1 MIADF
6 LDARL
11 IGRYVDAVRNALDD
25 PRLQD
30 KAAQAAFTIGR
41 GASDP
46 VEAVRATLP
55 PSAGP
60 PSSGGHQDYPFF
72 SRDSV
77 VSLIQTSLEDEARQ
91 AGNVT
96 AEPHESGLK
105 HFWHSVER
113 LLHIEKF
120 GPDDPDWVIK
130 IAEAMLD
137 RLAKGNHLFNA
148 TPAQATMTDD
158 ARLVIVGD
166 WGSGLTR
173 ALTVGSLMGAKIAEA
188 HEQGREVHVIHLG
201 DVYYSGDPVEYKRH
215 VLDPGRWPVTAQ
227 LAGAGVR
234 SWALMGNHD
243 MYSGGYGFYDTL
255 LADPRFEQQSGNG
268 SGTSFFRLSSSAWDI
283 AGLDSSWDPNVLSLG
298 QRGVLQ
304 NPQADVLDGWA
315 AESQRKLMVLT
326 HHQLVSAYDLGD
338 LGTVLPFKLQSLLK
352 AGRINAWLWGHEHR
366 SMGFGL
372 VPDAPPV
379 IRCIGNGGIPM
390 PASAMKV
397 PPPPPGT
404 WQSTATFTDKDG
416 TWTRFG
422 YAVLDFAGPLVTANY
437 YDDTDPSP
445 VYTETF

>member
-1 MIADF
+1 MIAEF

-11 IGRYVDAVRNALDD
+11 IERYVDAVGKALDD
-25 PRLQD
+25 PQLQA
-30 KAAQAAFTIGR
+30 KARQAAETIGR

-46 VEAVRATLP
+46 AAAVRATLP
-55 PSAGP
+55 VSAGP

-96 AEPHESGLK
+96 EEPHEHGLK
-105 HFWHSVER
+105 HFWHSIER

-120 GPDDPDWVIK
+120 GPDDPDWVLK

-137 RLAKGNHLFNA
+137 RLARGNHAFNA
-148 TPAQATMTDD
+148 TAAQATMADD

-166 WGSGLTR
+166 WGSGLPR
-173 ALTVGSLMGAKIAEA
+173 ARTVAALMGAKIDEA
-188 HEQGREVHVIHLG
+188 RKDGHEVHVIHLG

-215 VLDPGRWPVTAQ
+215 VLAQDRWPVAPDN
-227 LAGAGVR
+227 ADEDVK

-243 MYSGGYGFYDTL
+243 MYSGGYGFYETL
-255 LADPRFEQQSGNG
+255 LADRRFKQQSANG
-268 SGTSFFRLSSSAWDI
+268 SGTSFFRLSSGHWDV

-304 NPQADVLDGWA
+304 NPQADVLERWA
-315 AESQRKLMVLT
+315 ADGRKLMVLT

-338 LGTVLPFKLQSLLK
+338 LGTVLPFKLRSLLK
-352 AGRINAWLWGHEHR
+352 AGRIDAWMWGHEHR
-366 SMGFGL
+366 CMGFGQ
-372 VPDAPPV
+372 VQDAPKV

-390 PASAMKV
+390 PASSMKE
-397 PPPPPGT
+397 PSPPPGT
-404 WQSTATFTDKDG
+404 WQSTGTFTDKDG

-422 YAVLDFAGPLVTANY
+422 FAVLDFNGATVTANY
-437 YDDTDPSP
+437 YDDTNPKP
-445 VYTETF
+445 VFTETF

>member
-1 MIADF
+1 MIAEF
-6 LDARL
+6 LDKQL
-11 IGRYVDAVRNALDD
+11 IERYVDAVGNALGD
-25 PRLQD
+25 PRLHA
-30 KAAQAAFTIGR
+30 KAQLAADTIGR

-55 PSAGP
+55 DAAGP

-77 VSLIQTSLEDEARQ
+77 VSLIQTSLEDEARRS
-91 AGNVT
+91 GNVT
-96 AEPHESGLK
+96 AEPHESELK
-105 HFWHSVER
+105 HFWHTVER

-137 RLAKGNHLFNA
+137 RLAKGNHAFNA
-148 TPAQATMTDD
+148 TPAQATMADD

-166 WGSGLTR
+166 WGSGLAR
-173 ALTVGSLMGAKIAEA
+173 AVTVASRMGEKIAEA
-188 HEQGREVHVIHLG
+188 RGEAREVHVIHLG
-201 DVYYSGDPVEYKRH
+201 DVYYSGDPVEYERH
-215 VLDPGRWPVTAQ
+215 VLAPDRWPVPPDATDD
-227 LAGAGVR
+227 GVK

-255 LADPRFEQQSGNG
+255 LADARFKQQSGNG
-268 SGTSFFRLSSSAWDI
+268 SGTSFFRLSSGHWDV

-304 NPQADVLDGWA
+304 NPQAAVLDGWA
-315 AESQRKLMVLT
+315 AESDRKLMVLT

-338 LGTVLPFKLQSLLK
+338 IGTVLPFKLESLLK
-352 AGRINAWLWGHEHR
+352 HGRIDAWLWGHEHR
-366 SMGFGL
+366 CMGFSQ

-379 IRCIGNGGIPM
+379 IRCVGNGGIPM
-390 PASAMKV
+390 PASSMKD

-404 WQSTATFTDKDG
+404 WQSAETYTDKDG

-422 YAVLDFAGPLVTANY
+422 FAVLDFAGAAVSESY
-437 YDDTDPSP
+437 YDDTGKLVNSGS
-445 VYTETF
+445 F

>member
-1 MIADF
+1 MIAEF

-11 IGRYVDAVRNALDD
+11 IERYVDAVRKALDD
-25 PRLQD
+25 PSLQA
-30 KAAQAAFTIGR
+30 KAQQAADTIGR

-55 PSAGP
+55 ITAGP

-77 VSLIQTSLEDEARQ
+77 VSLIQTSLEDEARRS
-91 AGNVT
+91 GNVT

-105 HFWHSVER
+105 HFWHSIER

-130 IAEAMLD
+130 IADAMLD
-137 RLAKGNHLFNA
+137 RLAKGNHAFNT
-148 TPAQATMTDD
+148 TPAQATMDD
-158 ARLVIVGD
+158 NARLVIVGD
-166 WGSGLTR
+166 WGSGLAR
-173 ALTVGSLMGAKIAEA
+173 AVTIASQMGEKIAEA
-188 HEQGREVHVIHLG
+188 HGQGREVHVIHLG
-201 DVYYSGDPVEYKRH
+201 DVYYSGDPVEYERH
-215 VLDPGRWPVTAQ
+215 VLDPGRWPVTPQ
-227 LAGAGVR
+227 LAGAGVK

-255 LADPRFEQQSGNG
+255 LSDSRFSQQSGG
-268 SGTSFFRLSSSAWDI
+268 GKGTSFFRLSSSAWDI
-283 AGLDSSWDPNVLSLG
+283 AGLDTSWDPNVLSLG

-304 NPQADVLDGWA
+304 NPQAGVLEGWA
-315 AESQRKLMVLT
+315 GESQRKLMVLT
-326 HHQLVSAYDLGD
+326 HHQLVSAYDVGD
-338 LGTVLPFKLQSLLK
+338 LGTVLPFKLRSLLK
-352 AGRINAWLWGHEHR
+352 AGRIDAWLWGHEHR
-366 SMGFGL
+366 CMGFGL

-390 PASAMKV
+390 PASSMKS
-397 PPPPPGT
+397 PPPPPGS

-422 YAVLDFAGPLVTANY
+422 FAVLDFKGVAVSANY
-437 YDDTDPSP
+437 YDDTGKP
-445 VYTETF
+445 VHSESF